1 MRKLFKFLFETKQTK
16 KKESNAVCE
25 KEDNRNK
32 IY

>member
-1 MRKLFKFLFETKQTK
+1 MRKLFKFLFDPKI
-16 KKESNAVCE
+16 KESNAVCE